1 MWRRGTVVLAF
12 VLGLVLASVV
22 PAAARTLITGNDIK
36 NHTVT
41 KKDLTRKIDRTL
53 ARQLLPG
60 PRGIQGIQGVPGIQG
75 VKGDK
80 GTPAVSLFAWVHGA
94 GDIAAGQG
102 AVSTTHPS
110 TGVYTITFNQYTANC
125 APTVSPNTFLN
136 VTALWAYGGDSTFTV
151 HILNSGALADF
162 NWSIIVACPTT

>member
-1 MWRRGTVVLAF
+1 MWRRRGTVVLAF

-22 PAAARTLITGNDIK
+22 PAAARTLITGHDIK

-41 KKDLTRKIDRTL
+41 KKDLTRTIDRAL

-60 PRGIQGIQGVPGIQG
+60 PQGIQGIQGIQG

-80 GTPAVSLFAWVHGA
+80 GAPAVSLFAWVHGA
-94 GDIAAGQG
+94 GDIAATQG

-110 TGVYTITFNQYTANC
+110 TGAYTITFNQYTANC
-125 APTVSPNTFLN
+125 APTLSGNSLAN
-136 VTALWAYGGDSTFTV
+136 VTATWAYGGDSSFSV
-151 HILNSGALADF
+151 RVFVAGALADN
-162 NWSIIVACPTT
+162 NWSIVVSCPTT